1 LSGIGDV
8 YGKAKGELRF
18 SEKVE
23 AKVPGFKG
31 YKEKELRRESDRL
44 VRNTIVQKL
53 NKARSDTKE
62 VFQALSDQK
71 LSEALTRMD
80 RLVMVFDRVVEKV
93 NHASYGY
100 AGFFDVVKIK
110 EDALSRMIAF
120 DNGLIGYAD
129 AVSQQAATFRKEVTD
144 GKFEDAL
151 EQIKKISESL
161 SSLEDT
167 FDSRKE
173 AIMEV

>member
-8 YGKAKGELRF
+8 YGKAKGELRL

-44 VRNTIVQKL
+44 VRNTVVQRL

-62 VFQALSDQK
+62 VFQALSEHK
-71 LSEALTRMD
+71 LAEALTRMD

-93 NHASYGY
+93 NHASYSY
-100 AGFFDVVKIK
+100 AGFFNVVKIK
-110 EDALSRMIAF
+110 EDKLDKMIAF
-120 DNGLIGYAD
+120 DNGLVGYAD
-129 AVSQQAATFRKEVTD
+129 AVSEQVAAFKKEVAE

-151 EQIKKISESL
+151 EQIKKIGESL
-161 SSLEDT
+161 GSLEDT

-173 AIMEV
+173 AITEG

>member
-1 LSGIGDV
+1 MSNKGDV
-8 YGKAKGELRF
+8 YGKAKGELRL
-18 SEKVE
+18 SEKIE

-53 NKARSDTKE
+53 NKARSDAKE

-71 LSEALTRMD
+71 LSEALTKMD
-80 RLVMVFDRVVEKV
+80 RLVTVFDRVVEKI

-100 AGFFDVVKIK
+100 AGFFNVVKIK

-129 AVSQQAATFRKEVTD
+129 AVSTQAAAFNKEVSE
-144 GKFEDAL
+144 GKFENSL
-151 EQIKKISESL
+151 EQIRKISGSL
-161 SSLEDT
+161 GSLEDA